1 MATHLHKR
9 SSQRRDRPM
18 ILKEPESSLRALY
31 LCLLLVAITWL
42 VFGQTIGH
50 DFVNFDDHVYVYDNP
65 LISRGLTVDGLVGAF
80 SHSHARNWHPLTTIS
95 HMLDCQLYG
104 LKAGGHH
111 FTNVVLHSVGVLLLF
126 ALLRKMSGMLWRSA
140 FVAALFAIHPL
151 HVESVAWIAERKDV
165 LSGVF
170 FMLTLLAY
178 LRYARGP
185 SLGRYG
191 MVSLLLAVGLMCKPM
206 LVTVPFVLLLL
217 DYWPLRRFA
226 KRAPARVKSELI
238 NWLDR
243 QPFPVPIV
251 LEKIPLFGLSAVS
264 CAATLLAS
272 KQAVGSIEKL
282 PFMVRAT
289 NAVTSWTDYVWT
301 MFWPARLAVFYPYPS
316 GQLPQ
321 WEVTLKFF
329 FLLAV
334 TATVIVARKKCP
346 YALVGWLWYLGMLVP
361 VIGLVQV
368 GEQSHAD
375 RYTYLPHVGLY
386 LAVVWAVADLTRF
399 WRSGRAL
406 IAIAAPAI
414 IAALIWCAALQTS
427 YWKNSEILWTRA
439 LAVTTNNDF
448 AHNNLGFVLSQRGD
462 LEKATSH
469 FETALRIRS
478 ARTETHYNLGTALV
492 QNNLATAL
500 AREGLADNAISHY
513 EEALRLRP
521 DYADAHYN
529 LGQVLLQQG
538 RTNEAIAQLQKTLE
552 IEPNHADAHTSLG
565 NALLQQGSLKE
576 AITHYERA
584 LEIAPQDPDSRNNIA
599 WVLATSSEASIR
611 NGARAVNFAQ
621 EAVELSGGKEANFFR
636 TLAAAYAE
644 SNRFSEAISVA
655 KQGYEIAS
663 AQSKS
668 ALAEKIKD
676 DVALYRNRTPL
687 RRVFY

>member
-140 FVAALFAIHPL
+140 FVAALFAVHPL

-185 SLGRYG
+185 SLGRHG
-191 MVSLLLAVGLMCKPM
+191 VVSVLLGLGLMCKPM

-226 KRAPARVKSELI
+226 KRAPTRVNSKLI

-251 LEKIPLFGLSAVS
+251 LEKIPLLGLSAVS

-321 WEVTLKFF
+321 WEVTLRLI

-346 YALVGWLWYLGMLVP
+346 YALVGWLWYLGMLAP

-375 RYTYLPHVGLY
+375 RYTYLPHVGLF
-386 LAVVWAVADLTRF
+386 LIVVWGVADVIQARRF
-399 WRSGRAL
+399 SWRVAAVTVPLVVFAL
-406 IAIAAPAI
+406 AATAFI
-414 IAALIWCAALQTS
+414 QTS
-427 YWKNSEILWTRA
+427 YWRDGETLWTRA
-439 LAVTTNNDF
+439 LAVTSDNDF
-448 AHNNLGFVLSQRGD
+448 AHNNLGDLCSHSGQ
-462 LEKATSH
+462 LEKSISH
-469 FETALRIRS
+469 FEAAAMIR
-478 ARTETHYNLGTALV
+478 RGKTNKHYNVGSAFV
-492 QNNLATAL
+492 EMNLADAL
-500 AREGLADNAISHY
+500 ARKGESDEAMVHYQQAI
-513 EEALRLRP
+513 
-521 DYADAHYN
+521 N
-529 LGQVLLQQG
+529 L
-538 RTNEAIAQLQKTLE
+538 
-552 IEPNHADAHTSLG
+552 EPNYGDAYYNRG
-565 NALLQQGSLKE
+565 NLL
-576 AITHYERA
+576 
-584 LEIAPQDPDSRNNIA
+584 
-599 WVLATSSEASIR
+599 LAK
-611 NGARAVNFAQ
+611 
-621 EAVELSGGKEANFFR
+621 GKN
-636 TLAAAYAE
+636 
-644 SNRFSEAISVA
+644 
-655 KQGYEIAS
+655 
-663 AQSKS
+663 
-668 ALAEKIKD
+668 
-676 DVALYRNRTPL
+676 
-687 RRVFY
+687 